1 VAGGGVVCPRCR
13 PHGAASASLASVQLL
28 ADLLHG
34 DWAEAEATDARTR
47 REAAGL
53 VAAYL
58 QWHLE
63 RGLRALPHLERA

>member
-1 VAGGGVVCPRCR
+1 VPG
-13 PHGAASASLASVQLL
+13 SATPQPETLALLGSLLS
-28 ADLLHG
+28 G
-34 DWAEAEATDARTR
+34 DWASADASGDRAR

-63 RGLRALPHLERA
+63 RSLRSLPLVERT